1 MILKNMEKQLE
12 YILMIGVALSGKTTY
27 IKANFNHER
36 ISLSFFDNNRKKELE
51 HIEECLREG
60 KSVVI
65 DDTNLT
71 TAIRKQHIDL
81 AKKYNAKVR
90 GFLMNTSSGLL
101 EKRQKSR
108 RDPFPLPVIYKQLKQ
123 LETPVSEEG
132 FDELII
138 KKDYKQ
144 PRDT

>member
-1 MILKNMEKQLE
+1 MEKQPE
-12 YILMIGVALSGKTTY
+12 YVLMIGIALSGKTTY

-36 ISLSFFDNNRKKELE
+36 VSLSFFDNNRKKELE
-51 HIEECLREG
+51 YVKECLKAG

-71 TAIRKQHIDL
+71 TVIRKQHIDL
-81 AKKYNAKVR
+81 AKRYNAKIR
-90 GFLMNTSSGLL
+90 GIFMNTSMGLL
-101 EKRQKSR
+101 EKRQRSR

-123 LETPVSEEG
+123 LETPVNEEG

-138 KKDYKQ
+138 KKDYEQ

>member
-1 MILKNMEKQLE
+1 
-12 YILMIGVALSGKTTY
+12 
-27 IKANFNHER
+27 
-36 ISLSFFDNNRKKELE
+36 
-51 HIEECLREG
+51 
-60 KSVVI
+60 
-65 DDTNLT
+65 
-71 TAIRKQHIDL
+71 
-81 AKKYNAKVR
+81 
-90 GFLMNTSSGLL
+90 MNTSSGLL